1 MEQAVLVYLRLIDHP
16 FGSDREREAIFDLE
30 DMLCDAIDGQDVGL
44 FDGEEFGGGR
54 CVLFMYG
61 PDADR
66 LFAVVEPVLK
76 ASRFMRSGFVIKRY
90 GPAED
95 YSAVEVR
102 VNF

>member
-16 FGSDREREAIFDLE
+16 FGSDRERAAIFDLE
-30 DMLCDAIDGQDVGL
+30 DMLRGAIDDQGAGL

-66 LFAVVEPVLK
+66 LFAVVEPILK
-76 ASRFMRSGFVIKRY
+76 AARFARGGFVIKRY
-90 GPAED
+90 GAAED
-95 YSAVEVR
+95 FSAVEAR
-102 VNF
+102 VDL